1 MVPVENFRK
10 SVFLFL
16 FFNRISISRV
26 VGSMFRMRSLMFM
39 VKIVVFLNP
48 CERIFIVEKTLNLAE
63 KVDIE
68 NYCPGTETKVATK
81 NVPHT
86 FPFHRKS

>member
-1 MVPVENFRK
+1 
-10 SVFLFL
+10 
-16 FFNRISISRV
+16 
-26 VGSMFRMRSLMFM
+26 M